1 MKKLLCILLCL
12 MMVIPS
18 AISLAASEPITELE
32 IALTFPEVGTTVW
45 DNNPPSIQLSSGSCY
60 VAESFWA
67 YIDPNVS
74 DGENE
79 HKPMDAQ
86 HVITAG
92 EELLAYIIIAAKTDY
107 RFTDSTKFTANS
119 NVSIYDRLVNSRGT
133 YAFITLKIKMPGG
146 NPDVT
151 DPQDPE
157 QPINPGDSTPTVT
170 EKVTFSKL
178 KSVKLTAV
186 SAKKLKVSWKKLSS
200 KDRKKV
206 KKIEIQYS
214 TDKKFKNNVKSKF
227 VSSGKTSYTISGLKK
242 NTKYYVRVRAYTKS
256 GQVINLSKWV
266 TKNQKTRKK

>member
-18 AISLAASEPITELE
+18 AISLAASEPITELG
-32 IALTFPEVGTTVW
+32 ITLTFPEVGTTVW
-45 DNNPPSIQLSSGSCY
+45 DNNPPSIHLSSESCY
-60 VAESFWA
+60 VYESFWA

-92 EELLAYIIIAAKTDY
+92 EELLAYIIIDAKTDY

-133 YAFITLKIKMPGG
+133 NAFITLKIKMPGG
-146 NPDVT
+146 DPDVT
-151 DPQDPE
+151 DPQPG
-157 QPINPGDSTPTVT
+157 NPDTPTVT